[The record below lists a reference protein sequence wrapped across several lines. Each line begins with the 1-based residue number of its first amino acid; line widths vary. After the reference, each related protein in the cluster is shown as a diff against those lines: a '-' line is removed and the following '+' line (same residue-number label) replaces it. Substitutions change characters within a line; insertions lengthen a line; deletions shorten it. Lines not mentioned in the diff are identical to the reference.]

1 MVFNSSSFVGN
12 GSLEDYTKMFGP
24 KDCWCTFRGQTYFI
38 CNGKGKTK
46 LCKETYETFQ
56 KEKKKYL
63 ALKRKKSKKQKNPY
77 KLNKKSKKSNKKLKK
92 NKSNSWRKLV

>member
-1 MVFNSSSFVGN
+1 VVFNSSSFVGN
-12 GSLEDYTKMFGP
+12 GSLEDYSKMVGP

-46 LCKETYETFQ
+46 LCKETYDKFQ

-63 ALKRKKSKKQKNPY
+63 ALKRKKS
-77 KLNKKSKKSNKKLKK
+77 NKKNLI
-92 NKSNSWRKLV
+92 N